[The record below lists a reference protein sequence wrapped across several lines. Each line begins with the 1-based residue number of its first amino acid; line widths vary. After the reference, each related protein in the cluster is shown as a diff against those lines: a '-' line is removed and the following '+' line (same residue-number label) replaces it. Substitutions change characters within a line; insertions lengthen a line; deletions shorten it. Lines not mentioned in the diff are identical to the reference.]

1 VDQLPKLLD
10 VLGRRGVRP
19 TLFVSYAVAADR
31 HAAETISGLQNRGA
45 CEIGA
50 HLHAW
55 NTPPEHDIGGG
66 PAQCHPYLYQCP
78 PHVQRAKFKHLHDKL
93 GEVFGIE
100 PTSYRAGKFGL
111 DPDGVALLREFGY
124 KVDSSVM
131 PMIDWHEDVQD
142 GVPGPDFR
150 TAPLGVYELSRR
162 DVCSP
167 GSSGVLEVP
176 VSVGCTR
183 RLPELLFRRFR
194 MLRPERLPARVLG
207 KLLGLRKRPVYPLPD
222 MPLREIDA
230 AIRWLIG
237 RGVGYLNLMFH
248 SSELIRNSLCGRTDS
263 EVERFWRRITEII
276 DIAEDCQCQPGMTLG
291 EFAQLIWAARGA
303 GQNANDASST
313 GDH

>member
-1 VDQLPKLLD
+1 VSPAVGAPDPIRESGDLGIMLWDIDYAGQTNRPIFFRAQL
-10 VLGRRGVRP
+10 R
-19 TLFVSYAVAADR
+19 
-31 HAAETISGLQNRGA
+31 
-45 CEIGA
+45 
-50 HLHAW
+50 
-55 NTPPEHDIGGG
+55 
-66 PAQCHPYLYQCP
+66 
-78 PHVQRAKFKHLHDKL
+78 
-93 GEVFGIE
+93 
-100 PTSYRAGKFGL
+100 
-111 DPDGVALLREFGY
+111 
-124 KVDSSVM
+124 
-131 PMIDWHEDVQD
+131 
-142 GVPGPDFR
+142 
-150 TAPLGVYELSRR
+150 
-162 DVCSP
+162 
-167 GSSGVLEVP
+167 SGVLEVP